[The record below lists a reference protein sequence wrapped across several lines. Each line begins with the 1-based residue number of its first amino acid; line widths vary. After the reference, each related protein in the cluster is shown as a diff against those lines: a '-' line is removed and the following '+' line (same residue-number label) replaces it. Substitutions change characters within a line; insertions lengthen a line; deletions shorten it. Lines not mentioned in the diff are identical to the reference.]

1 MFAIHFEKAVDGFK
15 GVYQYINQAF
25 ASALPAEIVTLNR
38 EQDLGDDK
46 IFSNIWLY
54 VQVTGYAAAPEGNK
68 RLIVKIAPVH
78 TKSGDAFSDGA
89 ASYPCTVTADQ
100 AYRFAWPVASLPRY
114 FKVLVTNDTD
124 QNTDAN
130 AVTVKIEYT
139 EESV

>member
-1 MFAIHFEKAVDGFK
+1 MA
-15 GVYQYINQAF
+15 YTINRALITPCNAQTINAT
-25 ASALPAEIVTLNR
+25 ATYTSA

-54 VQVTGYAAAPEGNK
+54 VEVTGYAAAPAGNK

-124 QNTDAN
+124 KNTDAN

>member
-1 MFAIHFEKAVDGFK
+1 MA
-15 GVYQYINQAF
+15 YTINRALITPCN
-25 ASALPAEIVTLNR
+25 ARTINSTATDTSA
-38 EQDLGDDK
+38 EQDLGEDK
-46 IFSNIWLY
+46 AFSNIWLY
-54 VQVTGYAAAPEGNK
+54 AEVTGYAAAPAGNK
-68 RLIVKIAPVH
+68 RLTVKIAPVH
-78 TKSGDAFSDGA
+78 TTGGDAFSDGA
-89 ASYPCTVTADQ
+89 PSYVGTVTADQ